1 MVLTSGKRIAVN
13 VAATYGRSLVALA
26 LGLFASRWVLEAL
39 GVDDFG
45 LCAVVG
51 SLMMFGSFLGGVLQ
65 VSVTRHFAFAL
76 GKGGEAELKGWFL
89 AALAVYVALAV
100 LLALILLPVGSWAIR
115 NLLNIPPGRMN
126 ACLGLFYLSI
136 ASTCVTSIGIP
147 FAAFFT
153 AHQRFGVLAILGS
166 LSSLY
171 VFCCAFG
178 LRTYGG
184 DRLVAYAVY
193 INVGIIVAQLVQA
206 AWAGRGLRRMFACA
220 PVSLTAGEL
229 RRRMGKL
236 LSFAGWNVFGGGGYL
251 ISVHGAAFVT
261 NRFFGA
267 AGNAAYGVAQQVQ
280 THTEALANALVTA
293 FEPAVVSRKGAADD
307 AGARRLAGQVDFF
320 GALLLMFFAVPFAL
334 EMETVLKLWL
344 VRPPDWA
351 GAVCAVMLAG
361 AALNKLTMGR
371 QLAIQADGRIAA
383 WQVAGCLIQIAALP
397 LSVAF
402 AIRGGGVMSAAI
414 AYATIHLG
422 CLLSNLY
429 FGGKVAGLSI
439 RDWTVES
446 ALPFFGIVLLAIAV
460 GGCSR
465 LWMDAGFVRVMVTS
479 VLTSVVFAAGI
490 GMKFRMRIGV

>member
-1 MVLTSGKRIAVN
+1 MTSGKRIALN
-13 VAATYGRSLVALA
+13 VAATYGRSMVALA

-65 VSVTRHFAFAL
+65 VSVTRHFAYAL
-76 GKGGEAELKGWFL
+76 GKGGDEELKGWFL
-89 AALAVYVALAV
+89 AALAVYLVLAV
-100 LLALILLPVGSWAIR
+100 LLAAILLPVGSWAIR
-115 NLLNIPPGRMN
+115 SLLNVSPARME
-126 ACLGLFYLSI
+126 ACLALFRFSV
-136 ASTCVTSIGIP
+136 ASCCVTSVGIP
-147 FAAFFT
+147 FAAFFI
-153 AHQRFGVLAILGS
+153 AHQRFGVLAILGVMNS
-166 LSSLY
+166 IY
-171 VFCCAFG
+171 AFCCAFG
-178 LRTYGG
+178 LRNYGG
-184 DRLVAYAVY
+184 DRLVAYGVY
-193 INVGIIVAQLVQA
+193 INAGIVMVQIVQA
-206 AWAGRGLRRMFACA
+206 AWAGRGLRKMFSCA
-220 PVSLTAGEL
+220 SVGLAVGEL

-261 NRFFGA
+261 NRFFGS

-280 THTEALANALVTA
+280 THTEALANALVSA

-307 AGARRLAGQVDFF
+307 AGARRLSGQVDFF

-334 EMETVLKLWL
+334 EMETVLRLWL
-344 VRPPDWA
+344 VTPPAWA
-351 GAVCAVMLAG
+351 GAVCGVMLAG

-397 LSVAF
+397 LSVAY
-402 AIRGGGVMSAAI
+402 AVWGGGVLSAAI

-429 FGGKVAGLSI
+429 FGRKVAGLSF
-439 RDWTVES
+439 RDWTLKT
-446 ALPFFGIVLLAIAV
+446 ALPFFAIVLLAIAA
-460 GGCSR
+460 GGCTR
-465 LWMDAGFVRVMVTS
+465 LWMDTGFVRVMVTS
-479 VLTSVVFAAGI
+479 ALTSSVFAAGI
-490 GMKFRMRIGV
+490 WMKLRERRTGP